1 MGKTSIQD
9 STIARLLQ
17 KETNAEVLFD
27 DFSRGLYSTDASIYQ
42 IMPMGVVVPKTEED
56 VKTTLDIAFENG
68 VSVTMRGGGTS
79 QCGQTVGDGIIVDVS
94 KNLNKL
100 ISVEPDKRLASVQP
114 GIVLDHLNV
123 LLKQH
128 GLFFPVDVST
138 SSRATIGGMTANNS
152 CGARSIR
159 YGKMVDNVLEVD
171 AVLADG
177 GSMKFGDCDE
187 GSLSTFPQ
195 QQKQLVSQLFEL
207 GMREKEEV
215 KKRFPTVQRR
225 VGGYNLDVL
234 SAEPGSSLNLAHLL
248 VGSEGTLAV
257 SSKITL
263 NLQPIPEHKVLGVC
277 HFPSFY
283 EAMETTQHL
292 VELKPDA
299 VELVD
304 QTMIE
309 LASEIPQ
316 FQDKLKRFVK
326 GKPGS
331 LLLVEFTGNELSP
344 LKLRLKELDDLMESH
359 GFNEAV
365 VEAIDPKFQKEV
377 WDVRKSGL
385 NIMMSMK
392 GDGKPVSCIEDC
404 AVELHDLAEY
414 TSRLNELF
422 EKYGTT
428 GTWYAHASVGCLHV
442 RPVLNMKQEIDA
454 RKLRAITEET
464 FAIVQEYKGSHSG
477 EHGDGLVRSEFHE
490 LMYGKRIVNAFEEI
504 KQIFD
509 PRSLLNPGKIVKPSK
524 MDDRRLFRYGPDY
537 QQSNINS
544 GLDWSEWGGFDR
556 AVEMCNNNGACR
568 KFNTEVMCPSYRV
581 TLDERHLT
589 RGRANALR
597 LALSGQL
604 GEGAISSDEMY
615 ETMRLC
621 VGCKACR
628 RECPTGVDMNR
639 MKTEFLFH
647 YHRKNGLSLREKL
660 FAYLP
665 RYAPIVTK
673 FGGLAN
679 LRDLI
684 PGIPWITEKL
694 LGLTS
699 RRELPQ
705 WDPNPFSPEEASKDL
720 AGPEV
725 ILLADTFSTY
735 FEPHVL
741 RDGLALLESSG
752 RKVIVPTSGKSSQ
765 RLCCGRTFLSSG
777 LIDEAKN
784 EASKLV
790 DNLSPYMEQGLPILG
805 LEPSCVFTIKD
816 ELPALLPG
824 EKAKKLSENVQ
835 MLDEYLLNEQR
846 LGVLNLEFSQSGA
859 EKILLHGHCHQKAF
873 DSMDSTVSLM
883 ENAGIEVETIPSSC
897 CGMAGSFGYQS
908 ENYKVSMQMAEL
920 SLLPRVRKAADGE
933 KIAASGTSCR
943 HQIQHG
949 SGLNA
954 IHPIS
959 LLRGKCQV

>member
-9 STIARLLQ
+9 SALAKRLQ
-17 KETNAEVLFD
+17 SETSAEILFD

-42 IMPMGVVVPKTEED
+42 IMPLGVVVPETQED
-56 VKTTLDIAFENG
+56 VKTTLNIAHENG
-68 VSVTMRGGGTS
+68 ISVTMRGGGTS

-100 ISVEPDKRLASVQP
+100 ISVEPDKRQASVQP

-123 LLKQH
+123 LLKQYD
-128 GLFFPVDVST
+128 LFFPVDVST

-177 GSMKFGDCDE
+177 GSMRFGDCDE
-187 GSLSTFPQ
+187 ESLSTFPQ

-344 LKLRLKELDDLMESH
+344 LKLRLKELDDLMGSH

-365 VEAIDPKFQKEV
+365 VEAIDPKLQKEV

-477 EHGDGLVRSEFHE
+477 EHGDGLVRSEFHK

-647 YHRKNGLSLREKL
+647 YHQKNGLSMREKL

-684 PGIPWITEKL
+684 PGIPWITEKM

-705 WDPNPFSPEEASKDL
+705 WDPKPFSPEEASKDL

-846 LGVLNLEFSQSGA
+846 LGVLNLEFSQSEA

-920 SLLPRVRKAADGE
+920 SLLPRLRKAADGE

-959 LLRGKCQV
+959 LLRGKCKV